1 VKKAIE
7 RKRDCEGAY
16 YLLCRALFA
25 AGRYQEVLDVAE
37 TAIEGSG
44 EDYNVYVPIANSLGA
59 LGKTEGTRNLIQRRI
74 GALENHLKQVPE
86 DARARILVAVD
97 YAELDRVDDA
107 IKELNLAITL
117 RANEAS
123 ILYNAA
129 CTFALLRR
137 KREAMDTLKK
147 AWEAGFRD
155 SVWARRDPDLAV
167 LQDEEEFQRLY
178 PEAESHGSDHPTER
192 VGH

>member
-1 VKKAIE
+1 
-7 RKRDCEGAY
+7 
-16 YLLCRALFA
+16 
-25 AGRYQEVLDVAE
+25 
-37 TAIEGSG
+37 
-44 EDYNVYVPIANSLGA
+44 VYVPIANSLGA
-59 LGKTEGTRNLIQRRI
+59 LGKKEERRNLMFRRI

-86 DARARILVAVD
+86 DARARILLAVD
-97 YAELDRVDDA
+97 YAELERVDDA

-129 CTFALLRR
+129 CTFALLKR

-155 SVWARRDPDLAV
+155 SVWARRDPDLAL
-167 LQDEEEFQRLY
+167 LQDEAEFEKLY
-178 PEAESHGSDHPTER
+178 PVADAVGSDHPTQR
-192 VGH
+192 AGN